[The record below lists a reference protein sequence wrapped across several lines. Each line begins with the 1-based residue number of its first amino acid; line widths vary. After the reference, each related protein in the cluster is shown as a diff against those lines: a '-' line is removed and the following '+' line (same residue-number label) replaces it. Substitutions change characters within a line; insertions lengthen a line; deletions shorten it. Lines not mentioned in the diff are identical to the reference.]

1 MKEEI
6 KNKIIQILKN
16 EYDIDTS
23 LPLFIPK
30 ITIPSINHGDYSTN
44 IALILAKKLNQNP
57 KDIAENIKSHL
68 DSFECIV
75 DGGFINI
82 WIPQN
87 KLIENLYKSEII
99 EKKNEKVLVEYSSPN
114 IAKP

>member
-1 MKEEI
+1 VLKFGKGPRSKGFDLMKEEI

-68 DSFECIV
+68 EGLECIV
-75 DGGFINI
+75 VVD
-82 WIPQN
+82 
-87 KLIENLYKSEII
+87 L
-99 EKKNEKVLVEYSSPN
+99 
-114 IAKP
+114 